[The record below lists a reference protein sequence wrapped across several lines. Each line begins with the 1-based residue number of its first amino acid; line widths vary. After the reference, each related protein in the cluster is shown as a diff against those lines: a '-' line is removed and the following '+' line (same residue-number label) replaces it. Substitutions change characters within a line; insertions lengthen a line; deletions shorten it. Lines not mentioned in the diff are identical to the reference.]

1 MSLEVYPSDFSTRY
15 EITHAISIQMSLF
28 YNDIG
33 KVQLVV
39 AANDYNITALKK
51 NYIIYDTDHEATYI
65 IVNVKCDT
73 TENRIT
79 VNGYTS
85 DYLLNKRVVA
95 SKAQVKVI
103 ETGVYGIINSNLR
116 GLSKISTAAVKGLT
130 EVFQPDDPET
140 TDEDESVIYGKG
152 VIDAVKPVLEYGAL
166 GRRMNWNPSTLSWEF
181 EIFKGND
188 LTSGIHAVNFAEEQ
202 GTCTNLVINEDA
214 STFKNVAYVTW
225 KKKDN
230 TEMLATVGSATG
242 DNRFE
247 LWLSSSVTQE
257 DGETVTAARKRAESY
272 AQLELGKHINRQ
284 SFSVV
289 VDASELGVLYNI
301 GDIVACS
308 SVRFGVRFN
317 ARITGVTYTM
327 DVSGEQTA
335 VQLGDPILTAL
346 GEMKLNGNN

>member
-28 YNDIG
+28 YNDKG
-33 KVQLVV
+33 KIQLVV

-51 NYIIYDTDHEATYI
+51 DYILYDTDRNATYI

-73 TENRIT
+73 VENRIT
-79 VNGYTS
+79 ANGYTTEC
-85 DYLLNKRVVA
+85 LLNKRVVA
-95 SKAQVKVI
+95 SPKQIKVI
-103 ETGVYGIINSNLR
+103 ETGVYGIINDNLR
-116 GLSKISTAAVKGLT
+116 GLSRISTAAVKGYT
-130 EVFQPDDPET
+130 ETFQPDDPST

-152 VIDAVKPVLEYGAL
+152 VLDAITPVLEYGEL
-166 GRRMNWNPSTLSWEF
+166 GRRMNWNPSTLSWVF
-181 EIFKGND
+181 EIYKGND
-188 LTSGIHAVNFAEEQ
+188 LTSGIHAITFAEEQ
-202 GTCTNLVINEDA
+202 GTCTNLVINEDG

-225 KKKDN
+225 SKRDN

-242 DNRFE
+242 DNRYE
-247 LWLSSSVTQE
+247 LWLDSSVMQE
-257 DGETVTAARKRAESY
+257 DGETEKKARGRAESY

-308 SVRFGVRFN
+308 SVRFGVQFN
-317 ARITGVTYTM
+317 ARITGVTYTL
-327 DVSGEQTA
+327 DISGEQTA

-346 GEMKLNGNN
+346 GEMKLNG